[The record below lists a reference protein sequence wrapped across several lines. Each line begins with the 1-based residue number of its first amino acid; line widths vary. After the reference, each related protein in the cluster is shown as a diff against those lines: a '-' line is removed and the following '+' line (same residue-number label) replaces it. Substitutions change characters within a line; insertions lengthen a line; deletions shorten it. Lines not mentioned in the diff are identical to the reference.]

1 MRAAARALAHRR
13 GHRLVSESRTAAHA
27 ALNSIGEITCVT
39 PVEVSYDSSEEV
51 RWHGHTDRH
60 STVKVTTPLTS
71 LRVPDA
77 PTFEKGSVTEKICPL
92 VTVKDV
98 AEPITV
104 PLEFTN

>member
-1 MRAAARALAHRR
+1 M
-13 GHRLVSESRTAAHA
+13 
-27 ALNSIGEITCVT
+27 
-39 PVEVSYDSSEEV
+39 SYDSSEEV
-51 RWHGHTDRH
+51 RWQGGAPDPAV
-60 STVKVTTPLTS
+60 TVNVTTPLTS

-77 PTFEKGSVTEKICPL
+77 PTLENGRLTEKIRRL